1 MRIPMKKKTQRKPTS
16 KDFQFAIQDLR
27 MHHVKVQTQLNALTE
42 VFSDYLDYTGK
53 KEEFMQYVKD
63 KVKNTPDPGSVE
75 NPEVVQEPLD

>member
-1 MRIPMKKKTQRKPTS
+1 MKKKTQRKPTS

-53 KEEFMQYVKD
+53 KEDFMQYVKN